1 MSVTKEIR
9 ALFSEE
15 DKIVGRPAT
24 PDLDDLSIPC
34 VGSVKHLID
43 ECREFEAPKFQT
55 NQHLM
60 EVLVENP
67 TDGLELVNRSLEM
80 LSHQD
85 GVPEYDE
92 IMSRDNM
99 KALELL
105 EGGGGRDSEDEAS
118 WVDGDAT
125 MYDQRSFDG
134 GSTLNTYSVG
144 GSALDGLSLA
154 SNSLQG
160 STWSLKD
167 KGIEV
172 TWKGKKFR
180 NSSSFSSSLLDNVG
194 DEDGSSVG
202 GMTMGMDLS
211 LGGDTSYSVGGG
223 SVGGGGVSVVSK
235 KKRVKPRDFPK
246 KLRKRGPFSMVGP
259 RDVKVSL
266 GLPPIQSTEQR
277 KEIVQR
283 YRTRKYSHD
292 KLIEGANTSSDQLE
306 RAEKAASHQ
315 MGREI
320 IHHHEASYF
329 GGNLLER
336 SGANGENNR
345 NRSGI
350 IFEGGRHRGG
360 RQVSKRVVSKTP
372 KEIEKEKI
380 NAMKG
385 LEKLKYLMKDLDV
398 EEGDG
403 TSYKELIPKV
413 LGFSPKRRGG
423 SRGMRRSHGEVGV
436 NRNVKFTTLKPMK
449 EVTSQWDRMAEEE
462 VTEDERWLE
471 EAIQALR
478 RQMSQKQSR
487 QEEQKEVEEHI
498 RRVSKKAKRGIL
510 NRHRKTVMT
519 SPDRSFERTHVVDE
533 TLPHEVYQRKQDEMD
548 EHREYQRIRRETQG
562 IKK

>member
-105 EGGGGRDSEDEAS
+105 EGDGGRDSEDEAS
-118 WVDGDAT
+118 WVDRDAT

-160 STWSLKD
+160 STRSLKD

-180 NSSSFSSSLLDNVG
+180 SSSSFSCSLLD
-194 DEDGSSVG
+194 
-202 GMTMGMDLS
+202 
-211 LGGDTSYSVGGG
+211 
-223 SVGGGGVSVVSK
+223 
-235 KKRVKPRDFPK
+235 
-246 KLRKRGPFSMVGP
+246 
-259 RDVKVSL
+259 
-266 GLPPIQSTEQR
+266 
-277 KEIVQR
+277 
-283 YRTRKYSHD
+283 
-292 KLIEGANTSSDQLE
+292 
-306 RAEKAASHQ
+306 
-315 MGREI
+315 
-320 IHHHEASYF
+320 
-329 GGNLLER
+329 
-336 SGANGENNR
+336 
-345 NRSGI
+345 
-350 IFEGGRHRGG
+350 
-360 RQVSKRVVSKTP
+360 
-372 KEIEKEKI
+372 
-380 NAMKG
+380 
-385 LEKLKYLMKDLDV
+385 
-398 EEGDG
+398 
-403 TSYKELIPKV
+403 
-413 LGFSPKRRGG
+413 
-423 SRGMRRSHGEVGV
+423 
-436 NRNVKFTTLKPMK
+436 
-449 EVTSQWDRMAEEE
+449 
-462 VTEDERWLE
+462 
-471 EAIQALR
+471 
-478 RQMSQKQSR
+478 
-487 QEEQKEVEEHI
+487 
-498 RRVSKKAKRGIL
+498 
-510 NRHRKTVMT
+510 
-519 SPDRSFERTHVVDE
+519 
-533 TLPHEVYQRKQDEMD
+533 
-548 EHREYQRIRRETQG
+548 
-562 IKK
+562 